1 MTDQRATT
9 QPSMTT
15 TERPAMTDQ
24 PPTSDHAS
32 PTDEPT
38 TTDQA
43 AAAAPTERPMGTREL
58 RDAQASRAPD
68 AGDRRGEGAPPP
80 TATVT
85 ATERPPIRATGE
97 DRAGEARQDAPL
109 FDETAGQGLR
119 ERWLVIQTEFVD
131 EPRAAVEKADALVA
145 EVLKELTDSFA
156 REREGLEARWSGSGD
171 GSREV
176 STEDLRQAIQ
186 RYRSFFN
193 RLLTL

>member
-9 QPSMTT
+9 QPSMTR
-15 TERPAMTDQ
+15 TEQPTMTDQ

-32 PTDEPT
+32 ATDEPT

-68 AGDRRGEGAPPP
+68 AGDRRGDASSAE
-80 TATVT
+80 AT
-85 ATERPPIRATGE
+85 TERPPIRATGE
-97 DRAGEARQDAPL
+97 DRAGEARQDTPL
-109 FDETAGQGLR
+109 FDEAAGQGLR
-119 ERWLVIQTEFVD
+119 ERWVVIQTEFVD